1 MDIFLFALYEIFS
14 MENITLLFIGCFL
27 ALVLGILPGLS
38 STEAIL
44 ILLPFTFT
52 LELNQSMI
60 LISAAYS
67 SAFVGGAVTSIIFGI
82 PGTSTGLATI
92 IDGHP
97 LHKKGKTLYA
107 VSVAAYSSAFA
118 GILSMIN
125 LHSVLFKESI
135 F

>member
-1 MDIFLFALYEIFS
+1 
-14 MENITLLFIGCFL
+14 
-27 ALVLGILPGLS
+27 
-38 STEAIL
+38 
-44 ILLPFTFT
+44 
-52 LELNQSMI
+52 MI

-118 GILSMIN
+118 GILSIFIVIMLLPIIDDVSLLFGPAEWFAFVVLGLVILAFSN
-125 LHSVLFKESI
+125 EGLLFKKFNFCRS
-135 F
+135 